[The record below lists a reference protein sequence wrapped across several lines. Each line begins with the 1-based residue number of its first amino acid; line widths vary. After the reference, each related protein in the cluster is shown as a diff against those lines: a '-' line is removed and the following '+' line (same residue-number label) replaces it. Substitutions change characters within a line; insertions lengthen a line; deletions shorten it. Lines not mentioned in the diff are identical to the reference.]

1 MNTQHLTLSYK
12 DKITLLSN
20 FSTMLTAGISILET
34 VDSLLEDSKGNQK
47 KLLQV
52 LREDLTQGK
61 HMYISFSKF
70 PGIFDKVTVNII
82 KASEESG
89 SLDVTLKDIKTHIQK
104 EMEFIDKIRSAMMYP
119 ILIGI
124 VFVLVLLGILIFVIP
139 RMASVFIR
147 MRLELPLPTK
157 ILIFMSNFITQNSI
171 VLIVG
176 FIVSVILIIFI
187 YKKNRFII
195 FSVIFSVPGIS
206 ELIKQMDITRFTRS
220 MSLMDITRFTRS
232 MSLLL
237 SSGLTITQAL
247 ELSEEVVLRRDIS
260 HLVKHAKNELIAG
273 KRLSEG
279 LRSQKNLIPG
289 MVIKLIEAGEKTG
302 SLDKSLQDISEYMDY
317 QVSRTLETLT
327 TLIEPIMLILIGVVV
342 GGMMLSIIA
351 PIYGLITQIG
361 AR

>member
-220 MSLMDITRFTRS
+220 MSL
-232 MSLLL
+232 LL

-279 LRSQKNLIPG
+279 LHSQKNLIPG

>member
-1 MNTQHLTLSYK
+1 MNTKNVTLSYK

-34 VDSLLEDSKGNQK
+34 VDSLLEDSKGNQR

-61 HMYISFSKF
+61 HMYVSFSKF

-157 ILIFMSNFITQNSI
+157 VLIFMSNFITQNSI
-171 VLIVG
+171 ALIIG
-176 FIVSVILIIFI
+176 FIVFVILTIFI

-220 MSLMDITRFTRS
+220 MSL
-232 MSLLL
+232 LL

-247 ELSEEVVLRRDIS
+247 ELSEDVVLRRDIA

-279 LRSQKNLIPG
+279 LRSKKNLFPG
-289 MVIKLIEAGEKTG
+289 MVIKLVEAGEKTG

>member
-1 MNTQHLTLSYK
+1 MNTKNVTLSYK

-34 VDSLLEDSKGNQK
+34 VDSLLEDSKGNQR

-61 HMYISFSKF
+61 HMYVSFSKF

-104 EMEFIDKIRSAMMYP
+104 EMEFIDKIRS
-119 ILIGI
+119 
-124 VFVLVLLGILIFVIP
+124 
-139 RMASVFIR
+139 VFIR

-157 ILIFMSNFITQNSI
+157 VLIFMSNFITQNSI
-171 VLIVG
+171 ALIIG
-176 FIVSVILIIFI
+176 FIVFVILTIFI

-220 MSLMDITRFTRS
+220 MSL
-232 MSLLL
+232 LL

-247 ELSEEVVLRRDIS
+247 ELSEDVVLRRDIA

-279 LRSQKNLIPG
+279 LRSKKNLFPG
-289 MVIKLIEAGEKTG
+289 MVIKLVEAGEKTG

>member
-171 VLIVG
+171 ALIVG

-206 ELIKQMDITRFTRS
+206 ELIKQ
-220 MSLMDITRFTRS
+220 MDITRFTRS

>member
-147 MRLELPLPTK
+147 MRLELPLPTT
-157 ILIFMSNFITQNSI
+157 ILIFMSNFITQNS
-171 VLIVG
+171 VALIVG

-206 ELIKQMDITRFTRS
+206 ELIKQ
-220 MSLMDITRFTRS
+220 MDITRFTRS

>member
-187 YKKNRFII
+187 YKKNRVII

-206 ELIKQMDITRFTRS
+206 ELIKQ
-220 MSLMDITRFTRS
+220 MDITRFTRS

>member
-220 MSLMDITRFTRS
+220 MSL
-232 MSLLL
+232 LL

>member
-1 MNTQHLTLSYK
+1 MNTKNITLSYK
-12 DKITLLSN
+12 EKITLLSN

-34 VDSLLEDSKGNQK
+34 VDSLLEDSKGNQR

-70 PGIFDKVTVNII
+70 PGVFDQVTVNII
-82 KASEESG
+82 KASEEAG

-104 EMEFIDKIRSAMMYP
+104 EMEFLDKIKSAMMYP
-119 ILIGI
+119 IVIGI

-157 ILIFMSNFITQNSI
+157 ILIFMSNFITQNS
-171 VLIVG
+171 VALIVG
-176 FIVSVILIIFI
+176 FIVFVILTIFI

-195 FSVIFSVPGIS
+195 FNVIFAVPGIS
-206 ELIKQMDITRFTRS
+206 ELVKE
-220 MSLMDITRFTRS
+220 MDITRFTRS

-247 ELSEEVVLRRDIS
+247 ELSENVVLRRDIS
-260 HLVKHAKNELIAG
+260 HLVKHAKNALIAG

-279 LRSQKNLIPG
+279 LRSQKNLFPS
-289 MVIKLIEAGEKTG
+289 MVIKLVEAGEKTG

-317 QVSRTLETLT
+317 QVTRTLETLT
-327 TLIEPIMLILIGVVV
+327 TLIEPIMLVLIGVVV

>member
-1 MNTQHLTLSYK
+1 MNTKNITLSYK

-34 VDSLLEDSKGNQK
+34 VDSLLEDSKGNQR

-61 HMYISFSKF
+61 HMYVSFSKF
-70 PGIFDKVTVNII
+70 PGIFDKIT
-82 KASEESG
+82 
-89 SLDVTLKDIKTHIQK
+89 
-104 EMEFIDKIRSAMMYP
+104 SAMIYP

-157 ILIFMSNFITQNSI
+157 VLIFMSNFITQNSI
-171 VLIVG
+171 ALIIG
-176 FIVSVILIIFI
+176 FIVFVILTIFI

-220 MSLMDITRFTRS
+220 MSL
-232 MSLLL
+232 LL

-247 ELSEEVVLRRDIS
+247 ELSEDVVLRRDIA

-279 LRSQKNLIPG
+279 LRSKKNLFPG
-289 MVIKLIEAGEKTG
+289 MVIKLVEAGEKTG
-302 SLDKSLQDISEYMDY
+302 SLED
-317 QVSRTLETLT
+317 R
-327 TLIEPIMLILIGVVV
+327 
-342 GGMMLSIIA
+342 
-351 PIYGLITQIG
+351 
-361 AR
+361 